1 MGAGAAGS
9 RTDLGAQTLE
19 AADEDGG
26 PRETLH
32 GLAAVHRELARVQV
46 LIDLARRGHCV
57 VLVRALL
64 LARAS
69 RLLNRSRS
77 GLSWKRQMT

>member
-46 LIDLARRGHCV
+46 LIDLARRGQCV

-64 LARAS
+64 LGARVVS
-69 RLLNRSRS
+69 
-77 GLSWKRQMT
+77 